1 MNREK
6 SGVAVVLPAYRSSR
20 FLGDAL
26 ESLFAQS
33 LPPDEIIVVDDG
45 SPEDEEGVVRPY
57 LDRVSYVRTEN
68 RGPGAARNLGVSL
81 THSPLVAFLDAD
93 DLWEPQKLQAQVAYL
108 RERPG
113 CLLVGADAWEFGEG
127 VPLRRWSRQGG
138 RKGAPRLDLASLIAG
153 NGLPTLTV
161 MLRREAFERV
171 GGFDEDRELIAVEDY
186 DLWLRLA
193 ELGERTGAFLG
204 YVDEPLARYRR
215 RGASL
220 SGAERFLHGVSRV
233 LDLLVRR
240 NPGRPE
246 ILSLARRRRAGLY
259 LDYARELQDRG
270 SLLASFQAIQKSL
283 ALAPSDLK
291 AWKLIGR
298 GCLYRFHGRRNSEKS

>member
-93 DLWEPQKLQAQVAYL
+93 DLWEPQKLLAQVAYL

-113 CLLVGADAWEFGEG
+113 CLLVGPTPGSLERVSRFGAG
-127 VPLRRWSRQGG
+127 PGRGGG
-138 RKGAPRLDLASLIAG
+138 RGRLG
-153 NGLPTLTV
+153 WTWP
-161 MLRREAFERV
+161 
-171 GGFDEDRELIAVEDY
+171 
-186 DLWLRLA
+186 
-193 ELGERTGAFLG
+193 
-204 YVDEPLARYRR
+204 P
-215 RGASL
+215 
-220 SGAERFLHGVSRV
+220 
-233 LDLLVRR
+233 
-240 NPGRPE
+240 
-246 ILSLARRRRAGLY
+246 
-259 LDYARELQDRG
+259 
-270 SLLASFQAIQKSL
+270 
-283 ALAPSDLK
+283 
-291 AWKLIGR
+291 
-298 GCLYRFHGRRNSEKS
+298 